1 MPPPYVVLEVER
13 FCRPPGSGSARV
25 RLLDSKARFIEIEA
39 FGRVGGRGPSRRIG
53 SFLEAMGVLV
63 RE

>member
-39 FGRVGGRGPSRRIG
+39 FGRVGGRGPSRIG
-53 SFLEAMGVLV
+53 SFLEAMGVGV